1 MSSQI
6 PEIIKHANPVAAV
19 QIDRPRVLSDYP
31 KDFILKIFSFLSMED
46 RAQLHCVDHKHS
58 KIVEKLCHGKI
69 DLQYK
74 LEMKRF
80 NLEEADLKRKLSAI
94 DRILSSP
101 VPQDYVFELN
111 ELDMEKKKLLKD
123 LADLQSNQNT
133 CYLDYRKRNRMD
145 RKILDLFGGRKNFE
159 NLPIYRTS
167 QSEKYLKIHLK
178 ESDPTLVRGID
189 IHGRVFFALHV
200 DDSIDDSIDDPIWSE
215 HLARACTAT
224 ITIFQRYSYE
234 ETWTSTTTG
243 DSYFP
248 ADGHMIEEGNI
259 KTTNNRESYQWL
271 RRLITEGQASM
282 DKEDGLGLTTF
293 YARLVAKK

>member
-19 QIDRPRVLSDYP
+19 QTDRPRVPSEYP
-31 KDFILKIFSFLSMED
+31 KGVILKIFSFLSMED

-58 KIVEKLCHGKI
+58 KIVEKFCHGKI

-101 VPQDYVFELN
+101 VPQDYGFELN

-123 LADLQSNQNT
+123 LADPQSNQNT
-133 CYLDYRKRNRMD
+133 CYSVYRRRNRMD

-159 NLPIYRTS
+159 NLPIYKTS
-167 QSEKYLKIHLK
+167 QPDRYLKIRLK
-178 ESDPTLVRGID
+178 ESDPRIVRGID

-200 DDSIDDSIDDPIWSE
+200 DDPIWSKR
-215 HLARACTAT
+215 LARACTAT
-224 ITIFQRYSYE
+224 ITIFQRYSDE
-234 ETWTSTTTG
+234 ETWTSATTG
-243 DSYFP
+243 APDLPADSY
-248 ADGHMIEEGNI
+248 MIDRGNI
-259 KTTNNRESYQWL
+259 ETTNNRKSYQWL

-282 DKEDGLGLTTF
+282 DKEVLLGLQTF